1 MRGGCGAPV
10 GRRGARRGG
19 RGGRTGGPRL
29 LLDPLDPNRLLTFV
43 IRPLHSH
50 RLQRLFQTPDGG
62 DRWLPLELELSPD
75 EQRVALADDLADPRC
90 VLRFTNRGALAM
102 QWPPRSTADFDSGEI
117 AVLQGDPTTLP
128 PQCARSVRDGAPAG
142 SGGPGFFLRPVANPR
157 EPLWDD
163 RS

>member
-50 RLQRLFQTPDGG
+50 RLQTRHFQSPDGG
-62 DRWLPLELELSPD
+62 DRWLPLELEPSPD
-75 EQRVALADDLADPRC
+75 EQGVALAVDPADPRG
-90 VLRFTNRGALAM
+90 VLLFTNRGALPM
-102 QWPPRSTADFDSGEI
+102 QWPPRS
-117 AVLQGDPTTLP
+117 
-128 PQCARSVRDGAPAG
+128 ARVRTCR
-142 SGGPGFFLRPVANPR
+142 SPR
-157 EPLWDD
+157 
-163 RS
+163 